1 MRTHVKLFAPLLLFV
16 SLAVGQDN
24 AWKLDKGHSSI
35 AFSIPHMVISEVQG
49 RFDDFTITFTT
60 PGDDLNN
67 ASVTATINV
76 KSIDTG
82 NDGRDKELRSA
93 NFFDVEKYPEIRFTS
108 KSFKN
113 VGGNN
118 YDINGDLTIRDVTKS
133 VTFKA
138 ELRGTIKTQ
147 RGSISAWKVSLKIN
161 RFDYGL
167 AWNRVLETG
176 GLVAGETV
184 TITMN
189 LELRSS

>member
-1 MRTHVKLFAPLLLFV
+1 MRMHLRLIAPLLLFV
-16 SLAVGQDN
+16 SLAVGQNN

-49 RFDDFTITFTT
+49 RFDNFNVTFTT

-67 ASVTATINV
+67 ASVNATIDVN
-76 KSIDTG
+76 SIDTG
-82 NDGRDKELRSA
+82 NEGRDKELRSA
-93 NFFDVEKYPEIRFTS
+93 NFFDVQKYPEIRFTS
-108 KSFKN
+108 TSFKN
-113 VGGNN
+113 VGGNA
-118 YDINGDLTIRDVTKS
+118 YDINGDLTIRDVTKN

-138 ELRGTIKTQ
+138 EHRGTIKTQ
-147 RGSISAWKVSLKIN
+147 RGSISAWKVSLKID

-167 AWNRVLETG
+167 AWNKVLETG

-189 LELRSS
+189 LEFRGS